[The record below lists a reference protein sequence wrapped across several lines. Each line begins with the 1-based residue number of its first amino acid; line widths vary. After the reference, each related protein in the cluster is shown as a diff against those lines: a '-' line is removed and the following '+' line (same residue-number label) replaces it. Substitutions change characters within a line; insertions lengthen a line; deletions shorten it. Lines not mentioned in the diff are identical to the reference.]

1 MDTLKVCT
9 TFVVFEL
16 GQLQLNQ
23 SILKWNKKESQIKLH
38 RWYKKLKILN
48 ISLFTKACFRTL
60 YSNYN
65 SLHILMLINLLKT

>member
-23 SILKWNKKESQIKLH
+23 SISKVESKRKPNQTTSVVQKIKNIEYFIIYLILLQNIVF
-38 RWYKKLKILN
+38 KL
-48 ISLFTKACFRTL
+48 
-60 YSNYN
+60 
-65 SLHILMLINLLKT
+65 